1 MSKKSSNQGSDDK
14 WGLMKNLN
22 TVLQNPGTPRE
33 HTDVYLNVFID
44 VHQLLKKIQY
54 ADNQSNLV
62 IMSNHKYLHL
72 WTVNQGVVGS
82 SPS

>member
-1 MSKKSSNQGSDDK
+1 MSKVMPSAMFRKSSNQGSDDK

-44 VHQLLKKIQY
+44 VHQLLKKI
-54 ADNQSNLV
+54 
-62 IMSNHKYLHL
+62 
-72 WTVNQGVVGS
+72 
-82 SPS
+82 